1 MLSNFATII
10 PNLNS
15 AKPIIIPIT
24 KSRIR
29 DNSNQRNKNF
39 KRAITMIKD
48 DTINAYGGKVVS
60 KRSRSAMRNLNTTMN
75 NYTVFD

>member
-10 PNLNS
+10 PNLDS
-15 AKPIIIPIT
+15 AKPSIIPIT